1 MTTIFNNNH
10 AFSKKKIPEKQSK
23 KINIQKKFTKRIV
36 PKYSNDS
43 DVFSK
48 FVMYNFFGFED
59 IRDVKVEIDVF
70 KVSIPNEKEFSVKLK
85 LLRNKKKDYI
95 DAKTYLERI
104 NEIEKIQSKIKSID
118 NELFE
123 AINSLKLDDDKIKE
137 KNNKKLLI
145 KKKYQQIKNLLE
157 FLEKNKKK
165 VNDFKDKTRKINST
179 LKISIYIN
187 VLSKNIKKLND
198 NSDLKFEFFTELCN
212 KKTINDILIC
222 ENNYYNLSVK
232 NDDILKKI
240 FLSNEF
246 KKPKFNIELSEE
258 ISSILYNKR
267 KVLNLDI
274 FNQNFNP
281 KFFKIPLKIE
291 LKCKLENKKGQ
302 KKIIKDI
309 SSNISIDS
317 INNEAFFKNYIEEN
331 ISLNSSYEKISVT
344 RSIEKIEYKK
354 NLIKKFIIIKFNIK
368 DKEENEKI
376 LNFFKSKEDLIFFD
390 VDKNN
395 NIKIYISL
403 YTLVSNFWKQF
414 LKIKDK

>member
-123 AINSLKLDDDKIKE
+123 AINSLKLDDDKIVE